1 MSDLTPTSG
10 EILRRLDDQA
20 RATERVV
27 AQLDSLAG
35 KLEERYL
42 PRGEYNEARE
52 GISRRLD
59 EIEKDIE
66 TQASFR
72 RQVAAGF
79 MVGALLLILN
89 VIAAL
94 TLLRGGA

>member
-1 MSDLTPTSG
+1 MTDAIPTTG

-27 AQLDSLAG
+27 MRLDQLAE

-42 PRGEYNEARE
+42 PRGEYAEARMAADQR
-52 GISRRLD
+52 IK

-66 TQASFR
+66 TQAAFR
-72 RQVAAGF
+72 RQVGAGF
-79 MVGALLLILN
+79 LVGALLLIMN
-89 VIAAL
+89 VVVAL
-94 TLLRGGA
+94 TVLRGGA